1 MFTKFF
7 AFLVQPFPS
16 QRILK
21 ATLNF
26 VKTMKKAISIFGLLL
41 FVAAT
46 SVIGQTKELES
57 FSRLDVESIFDVF
70 LTEGNQESIR
80 LEMEGYDESDI
91 IVEVRGST
99 LHLEMR
105 GNNYKQNRNRYVR
118 AYVTFKQ
125 LEEITASGSSDVIVE
140 NDQTIKGKYFDLR
153 LSGASDFQGDF
164 EVENLKVTLSGSS
177 DAVMSG
183 TSEELDLRASGSS
196 DYLGYKLKCE
206 TAYVDVSGAS
216 DAEVY
221 VTGRLEAKATGASD
235 VEYRGKPEKV
245 TARASGAAD
254 IEPY

>member
-1 MFTKFF
+1 
-7 AFLVQPFPS
+7 
-16 QRILK
+16 
-21 ATLNF
+21 
-26 VKTMKKAISIFGLLL
+26 MKKAIYMLGAML
-41 FVAAT
+41 FLAIT
-46 SVIGQTKELES
+46 SVIGQTKELRS
-57 FSRLDVESIFDVF
+57 FSRLHVESVFDVF

-80 LEMEGYDESDI
+80 LEMEGYEESDV
-91 IVEVRGST
+91 IVEVRGGA

-105 GNNYKQNRNRYVR
+105 GNNYRQNRNRYVR

-125 LEEITASGSSDVIVE
+125 LDEILASGSSGVIVE
-140 NDQTIKGKYFDLR
+140 NGQAIKGKSFGLR

-164 EVENLKVTLSGSS
+164 AVENLKVTLSGSS

-183 TSEELDLRASGSS
+183 TAEELDLKASGSS

-216 DAEVY
+216 DAEIY
-221 VTGRLEAKATGASD
+221 VTGRLEAKATGASG

-245 TARASGAAD
+245 VARASGAAD